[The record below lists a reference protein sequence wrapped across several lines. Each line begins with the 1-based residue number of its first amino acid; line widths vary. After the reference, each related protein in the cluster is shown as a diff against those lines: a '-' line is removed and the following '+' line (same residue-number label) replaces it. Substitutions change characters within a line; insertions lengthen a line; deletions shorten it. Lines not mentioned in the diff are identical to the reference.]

1 MISIEIV
8 KISNLRKLFPSI
20 SGLSIYT
27 FKSLN
32 NLMDIH
38 KYK

>member
-1 MISIEIV
+1 MIAIVIV

-27 FKSLN
+27 FESIN
-32 NLMDIH
+32 NLMNTH
-38 KYK
+38 KNK